1 MIPIA
6 AFALGFGVGFV
17 RAARAGRAM
26 PDRLHRGVVMGLAL
40 TLLSLFLGLIGEAV
54 MAA

>member
-6 AFALGFGVGFV
+6 AFALGFGVV

-40 TLLSLFLGLIGEAV
+40 TLLSLFLGLIAEAV

>member
-6 AFALGFGVGFV
+6 AFALGFGV
-17 RAARAGRAM
+17 
-26 PDRLHRGVVMGLAL
+26 AL